1 MKNKTIFI
9 TGGSSGVGKLLT
21 HELAKDNK
29 IITVAR
35 RIDKM
40 KIEFGLNPNVSI
52 FRCDISD
59 MKNVNNL
66 LKSIDALFGEIDVI
80 INFAGIMKSG
90 SVEENKIEDY
100 MYSIKINALGP
111 LAIVKHYLPR
121 MIKMNYGRII
131 NFTSG
136 APLNNFAGYSVYSA
150 SKAMLNS
157 WTVTLGYELKDT
169 NVLINLMSPGPVR
182 TEMAPDAPME
192 PEVCLPTVY
201 YLLDEVT
208 TSGGFYWLGH
218 KGPLKPDLEG
228 IDWLHGIGN
237 DKIQK
242 VL

>member
-80 INFAGIMKSG
+80 INCAVYRITR
-90 SVEENKIEDY
+90 KIIKRR
-100 MYSIKINALGP
+100 SRCKINNP
-111 LAIVKHYLPR
+111 AIIHFYHPR
-121 MIKMNYGRII
+121 
-131 NFTSG
+131 
-136 APLNNFAGYSVYSA
+136 
-150 SKAMLNS
+150 
-157 WTVTLGYELKDT
+157 
-169 NVLINLMSPGPVR
+169 
-182 TEMAPDAPME
+182 
-192 PEVCLPTVY
+192 
-201 YLLDEVT
+201 
-208 TSGGFYWLGH
+208 
-218 KGPLKPDLEG
+218 
-228 IDWLHGIGN
+228 
-237 DKIQK
+237 
-242 VL
+242 